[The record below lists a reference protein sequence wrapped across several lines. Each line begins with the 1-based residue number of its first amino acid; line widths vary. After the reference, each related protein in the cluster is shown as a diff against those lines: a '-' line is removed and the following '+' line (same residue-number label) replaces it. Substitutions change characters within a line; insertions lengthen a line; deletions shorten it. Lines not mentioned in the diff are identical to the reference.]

1 MNQVSSIQILVVAN
15 AVNADKQYIDQ
26 LVQYMQKAKPEYAIG
41 LFLAEPTQDKRL
53 LDIAAKGKLFLWQ
66 LDKQTAFNKQVAT
79 QLQAIDYT
87 YAVVSYT
94 ALHTVSSLFNWATQA
109 KKLADANALVV
120 ATQPTVK
127 GGKNNPSFAHKLYNS
142 FTRLFSPVKLSDAQS
157 QVLMGAKKNINES
170 FNHSL
175 ATAANYAQTL
185 YNASASGIQL
195 TEAVFGS
202 DKRPPAKPIQAIL
215 NILTLRF
222 GYYLKQSLH
231 DIKNN
236 TLSFSNGNH
245 PLYRLLFF
253 VLAVGAMVVYPI
265 ISQDYG
271 STWDEKAHN
280 DYAQLSYQYF
290 SSFGSD
296 TAALAEPKSNADYV
310 RQAYRFYGEQMNT
323 IAAFIYNWFGTG
335 IYETRHF
342 VNSLY
347 ALIGLI
353 FTALLALQLTN
364 FRGGLIALLFMAF
377 NPGWLGH
384 GSNNPTD
391 IPFAAAFGFAGYYLF
406 RVMQQLPKPKFSL
419 VFWLSFGIGLG
430 IASRVAAFLL
440 LAYVALVLG
449 VYFLHRIQQKDKQA
463 TQLIPAFLKLFFTIF
478 GISYFF
484 GIITWPYGL
493 SNPFKHPWLAFSKA
507 SENAFYTNNV
517 ELFEGVRMYMLH
529 DAPWYYVL
537 KFMGIGNPIYLLVGL
552 VLSVILLP
560 FLGKK
565 YGWSNMAMLLFM
577 VVFPIAYA
585 EYSNVNYYNGWRHY
599 LFILPAM
606 VPLAAMA
613 YEYLLGQTK
622 IIGIATAI
630 ILLPLFGKPTLWM
643 IQNHPH
649 QYVYFN
655 EIAGGLKGAY
665 GTYETDY
672 YSNSCRMAG
681 EWIAKQ
687 HPVGKV
693 TVGINNEITTAA
705 YWAQKINPDINFIWV
720 REYEEQKPEWDYLIL
735 TSRTFSKKELL
746 NGSFPPANTV
756 YTVEV
761 DGVPLAAVV
770 KRNDFYMPLGYKA
783 LDAQKFDSAVY
794 YFNAA
799 TQLHPN
805 DEESWRMLGFSY
817 LSMGVLDSAEYF
829 NKKAISI
836 YPQNF
841 SAYSNMG
848 ISYFNRKQ
856 FNEAIAYF
864 DTATKYKENLT
875 ECWYYSG
882 LAFLNQNNYEQGI
895 KRLENCI
902 KHNGQFAEAYY
913 YLAKAQ
919 AAVGSLNKSAENY
932 QIALSLNQ
940 RLMPAW
946 QELANVFNQLGKTQE
961 AQYCISK
968 YRELGGQ

>member
-1 MNQVSSIQILVVAN
+1 MNQISSIQILVVVN
-15 AVNADKQYIDQ
+15 AVNANKQYIDQ
-26 LVQYMQKAKPEYAIG
+26 LVQYMQKAKPEYAVG

-53 LDIAAKGKLFLWQ
+53 LDMAAKGKLFLWQ
-66 LDKQTAFNKQVAT
+66 TDNQNAFNKQVAK
-79 QLQAIDYT
+79 QLQAINYT
-87 YAVVSYT
+87 YAVVSYV
-94 ALHTVSSLFNWATQA
+94 ALHTVSSLFNWAAQA
-109 KKLADANALVV
+109 KKQADTNKLVV
-120 ATQPTVK
+120 ATQPAVK
-127 GGKNNPSFAHKLYNS
+127 GGKNYPSFAHKLYNS
-142 FTRLFSPVKLSDAQS
+142 LTRLFSPVKLSDAQS
-157 QVLMGAKKNINES
+157 QVLMGSKQNIHEV

-175 ATAANYAQTL
+175 ATAASFAQTL

-195 TEAVFGS
+195 TEAVLGS
-202 DKRPPAKPIQAIL
+202 DKRPQAKPFEAL
-215 NILTLRF
+215 FNILTLRF
-222 GYYLKQSLH
+222 GYYLKQTIYDL
-231 DIKNN
+231 KNN
-236 TLSFSNGNH
+236 NLSFSNGNH

-253 VLAVGAMVVYPI
+253 VFAVGAMVVYPI

-290 SSFGSD
+290 SSFGKD
-296 TAALAEPKSNADYV
+296 TSALAEPKSNADYV

-347 ALIGLI
+347 ALVGLI

-406 RVMQQLPKPKFSL
+406 RIMQQLPKPKFSY

-449 VYFLHRIQQKDKQA
+449 VYFLYRLKLKDKQA
-463 TQLIPAFLKLFFTIF
+463 TKLIPAFLKLFFTIF

-552 VLSVILLP
+552 ALSVILLP
-560 FLGKK
+560 FLSKK

-599 LFILPAM
+599 LFILPSM
-606 VPLAAMA
+606 VPLSAMA
-613 YEYLLGQTK
+613 YEYLLGKTK
-622 IIGIATAI
+622 IIGITTAI
-630 ILLPLFGKPTLWM
+630 VLLLLFTKPTLWM

-655 EIAGGLKGAY
+655 EIIGGLKGAY
-665 GTYETDY
+665 GNYETDY

-687 HPVGKV
+687 HPVGKL

-705 YWAQKINPDINFIWV
+705 YWAHKINPEINFIWV

-735 TSRTFSKKELL
+735 TSRTFSKNELL

-770 KRNDFYMPLGYKA
+770 KRKDFFMPLGYKA
-783 LDAQKFDSAVY
+783 LDAQKFDSAIY
-794 YFNAA
+794 YFKEA
-799 TQLHPN
+799 TKLYPK

-817 LSMGVLDSAEYF
+817 LSMGMLDSAEYF
-829 NKKAISI
+829 NKKAIEI

-848 ISYFNRKQ
+848 ISFFNRKK

-882 LAFLNQNNYEQGI
+882 LAYLNLNNYEQGI
-895 KRLENCI
+895 KHLENCV

-919 AAVGSLNKSAENY
+919 AAVGKLNKSAENY

-940 RLMPAW
+940 RLIPAW
-946 QELANVFNQLGKTQE
+946 QELSNVFNQMGKTQE
-961 AQYCISK
+961 AQYCINK

>member
-1 MNQVSSIQILVVAN
+1 MNQLSTIQILVVAN

-26 LVQYMQKAKPEYAIG
+26 LVQYLQKAKPEYAVG

-66 LDKQTAFNKQVAT
+66 LDKQTPFNKQVAT
-79 QLQAIDYT
+79 QLQTIDFGYS
-87 YAVVSYT
+87 VVSYT
-94 ALHTVSSLFNWATQA
+94 ALHTISSLFNWAANA
-109 KKLADANALVV
+109 KKQADGNALVV
-120 ATQPTVK
+120 ATQPAVK
-127 GGKNNPSFAHKLYNS
+127 GGKNNPSFAHKIYNTL
-142 FTRLFSPVKLSDAQS
+142 TRLFSPVKLSDAQS
-157 QVLMGAKKNINES
+157 QVLMANKNAINET
-170 FNHSL
+170 FGLHV
-175 ATAANYAQTL
+175 ATASSFSQTL
-185 YNASASGIQL
+185 YNASASGVVL
-195 TEAVFGS
+195 AESVLGS
-202 DKRPPAKPIQAIL
+202 DKREKAAL
-215 NILTLRF
+215 VAALTNIFSLRF
-222 GYYLKQSLH
+222 GYYVKQTLF
-231 DIKNN
+231 DIKH
-236 TLSFSNGNH
+236 TALSFSNGNH

-253 VLAVGAMVVYPI
+253 VLALGAMVAYPI

-323 IAAFIYNWFGTG
+323 IAAFLYNWFDTG
-335 IYETRHF
+335 IYETRHL
-342 VNSLY
+342 VNSFY

-440 LAYVALVLG
+440 LAYVAMVLG
-449 VYFLHRIQQKDKQA
+449 IYFLYRLQQKDKSA
-463 TQLIPAFLKLFFTIF
+463 TTLIPSFLKLFLTIF

-552 VLSVILLP
+552 ALSVILLP

-565 YGWSNMAMLLFM
+565 YGWANMAMLLFM

-606 VPLAAMA
+606 VPLAAIA
-613 YEYLLGQTK
+613 YEYLLGHTK
-622 IIGIATAI
+622 IVGIATALV
-630 ILLPLFGKPTLWM
+630 LLPLFGKPTWWM

-655 EIAGGLKGAY
+655 EITGGLKGAY

-681 EWIAKQ
+681 EWIANQ
-687 HPVGKV
+687 HPSGPI

-705 YWAQKINPDINFIWV
+705 YWAQQINPEINFIWV

-746 NGSFPPANTV
+746 NGSYPPANTV

-770 KRNDFYMPLGYKA
+770 KRKDRFMPMGYKS

-799 TQLHPN
+799 TQLHPK

-817 LSMGVLDSAEYF
+817 LSMGMLDSAEHF
-829 NKKAISI
+829 NRIAIDI

-848 ISYFNRKQ
+848 ISFFNRKK

-882 LAFLNQNNYEQGI
+882 LAYLNQNNYEQGI

-932 QIALSLNQ
+932 QIALSINQ

-946 QELANVFNQLGKTQE
+946 QELANVFNQLGKAQE